1 MCSLFLG
8 RKSSA
13 TETIVPTYRLGAK
26 GPEVVRIQEQLKSE
40 GFYLGPVD
48 GIFGGGTE
56 AAARLFQ
63 RAKRLAID
71 GQVGPHT
78 WDVLFPGVPTPAPI
92 ILSESVQFR
101 CMALTGSFETDHS
114 FPDCFAGLSGDFDGQ
129 GISFGVLQW
138 NLGQGSLQPLLRK
151 IIKAEPEMVES
162 IFAQNY
168 EELNSVLAASKSEQM
183 NWARSIQNLKHILNE
198 PWKGHFKTLG
208 RQPLFQEIQV
218 ESATRFFNSA
228 SALCRD
234 FGLLSSRAAALMF
247 DIKVQN
253 GSISELVKGQI
264 KLDFAHIDPKLSK
277 NDAEVER
284 LRIIANCRSSA
295 AKAEWIED
303 VRARKL
309 AIANG
314 RGTVHGNFYDLKE
327 QYGLGLEPF

>member
-1 MCSLFLG
+1 
-8 RKSSA
+8 
-13 TETIVPTYRLGAK
+13 VPTYRLGAK
-26 GPEVVRIQEQLKSE
+26 GPEVVRIQEQLKFE

-208 RQPLFQEIQV
+208 RQPLFQDIQV
-218 ESATRFFNSA
+218 ESATRWFNSA

-234 FGLLSSRAAALMF
+234 FGLLSSGAAALMF

-284 LRIIANCRSSA
+284 LRIIANRRASA